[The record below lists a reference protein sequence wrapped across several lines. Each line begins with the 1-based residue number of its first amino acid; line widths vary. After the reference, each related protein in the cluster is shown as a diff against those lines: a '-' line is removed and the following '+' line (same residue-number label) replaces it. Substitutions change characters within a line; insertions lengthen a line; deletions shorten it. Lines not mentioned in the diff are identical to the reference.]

1 MTNQQTID
9 KYQIIEEIGRGGFAI
24 VYRAT
29 DTRMGR
35 QVALKLIHGHYLQE
49 PDFVQRFRQEAQQ
62 AAGLHHPNLVTVYD
76 FGEAEGQLFLAMRLI
91 TGPSLATLLAEQ
103 TQMPLTQA
111 LPLLSQLAQALD
123 YLHSRPLVHRDL
135 KPANILLEGEQPPR
149 QVTLTDF
156 GLVRSLEN
164 SAQLTQSGATLGTPA
179 YMAPEQADPV
189 RWGEITHLTDVYALG
204 IILYQMLLGRPPFEG
219 ETAALLYAHVN
230 TEPAVPLEM
239 ISTLGDDL
247 VAVL

>member
-1 MTNQQTID
+1 
-9 KYQIIEEIGRGGFAI
+9 
-24 VYRAT
+24 
-29 DTRMGR
+29 
-35 QVALKLIHGHYLQE
+35 
-49 PDFVQRFRQEAQQ
+49 
-62 AAGLHHPNLVTVYD
+62 
-76 FGEAEGQLFLAMRLI
+76 
-91 TGPSLATLLAEQ
+91 
-103 TQMPLTQA
+103 
-111 LPLLSQLAQALD
+111 
-123 YLHSRPLVHRDL
+123 
-135 KPANILLEGEQPPR
+135 

-179 YMAPEQADPV
+179 YMAPEQADPE

-247 VAVL
+247 VAVLLKALAKAPAERYASAGALVAALQTLVEQRDQAQAHQTELQDLLARAKTARQKEDWPLVTQLCSQIIRL